1 MLAVKVTKH
10 LIVKGRV
17 QGIGFRASM
26 MMEARRL
33 NVTGW
38 VRNRKDGSVEATVH
52 GWPDDVAQ
60 LLNWTRRG
68 PPGAHVTNMQVN
80 ESSGAFDS
88 FEQRPSG

>member
-1 MLAVKVTKH
+1 MKVTKH
-10 LIVKGRV
+10 VIVKGHV
-17 QGIGFRASM
+17 QGVGYRASM

-38 VRNRKDGSVEATVH
+38 VRNRVDGGVEAMVH
-52 GWPDDVAQ
+52 GWPSDVAQ
-60 LLNWTRRG
+60 ILNWARHG
-68 PPGAHVTNMQVN
+68 PVGARVSAMQVN